1 MKKKRVLNKKYL
13 KNSILQVFK
22 QQPSRKFNYKQ
33 VSKLLRL
40 KKVGEKVL
48 VYEALNELTKN
59 GLLKEP
65 KTGSFILTNKNSTEK
80 GRVIINNR
88 SGVVVELSDGQEV
101 FVDKKDSF
109 FSLTG
114 DLVEVVSLKT
124 KKSSERGFI
133 THVTERKRSSFVG
146 KVQNNNGVPFFIPD
160 DYKIYFDIYLT
171 NKKGLKEAKGKKVH
185 VTVTDWNTENKN
197 PSGKIIETLGDIQS
211 YETEVSAIL
220 IDKGFDYRFKAE
232 LEQKANSF
240 SSKISKKDLL
250 KRLDL
255 RTITTFT
262 IDPEDAKD
270 FDDALSIKQL
280 KNKNWQVGVHIADV
294 SHYVQSGDIIDK
306 EAFNRGTSVY
316 LVDRVIPMLPEK
328 LSNDLCS
335 LRPNVDRLCF
345 SVVFEINNKAKVLN
359 YEIAKTIIHSNK
371 RFTYEEAQNN
381 INSNSGE
388 LFHELT
394 TLNSI
399 AKILRDRRKEKGSI
413 NFEKEETRFNLDDKK
428 EPIGVYVKQS
438 LDTNK
443 LIEEFM
449 LLANKTVSE
458 HLNKRVSKKS
468 FVYRVHDQPDKERI
482 EDLKKIVK
490 KYKYNIQNDNPK
502 VLSKSLN
509 LLLEKINDQP
519 EKNLIETLV
528 LRSMAKAKYSTK
540 NIGHYGLAF
549 PFYSHFTSPIR
560 RYPDLVVHR
569 LIENYI
575 NKTKTVIDLD
585 LDYVCKHCSEKEK
598 QAAIAER
605 ESIKFMQIKYLSN
618 KVGDLFSGVI
628 SGVTDW
634 GIYVE
639 LEKNKC
645 EGLIKIKNLS
655 DSFLIFDKKT
665 HTLTNSD
672 SSIVYQLGQKIDIRV
687 VEVDLEKKLIDF
699 SLA

>member
-22 QQPSRKFNYKQ
+22 EQPSRKFNYKQ

-65 KTGSFILTNKNSTEK
+65 KTGSFILTNKNSAEK
-80 GRVIINNR
+80 GRVIFNNR

-124 KKSSERGFI
+124 KKSSKRGFI
-133 THVTERKRSSFVG
+133 THVAERKRSSFVG
-146 KVQNNNGVPFFIPD
+146 KVQNNNGVSFFIPD
-160 DYKIYFDIYLT
+160 DYKIYFDIYLS
-171 NKKGLKEAKGKKVH
+171 NKKGLKEARGKKVH

-197 PSGKIIETLGDIQS
+197 PSGKIIETLGEIQS

-255 RTITTFT
+255 RTTTTFT

-280 KNKNWQVGVHIADV
+280 KNKNWEVGVHIADV
-294 SHYVQSGDIIDK
+294 SHYVQSGDIVDR

-381 INSNSGE
+381 INSSSGE
-388 LFHELT
+388 LFHELI

-458 HLNKRVSKKS
+458 HLNKRVGNKS

-575 NKTKTVIDLD
+575 NKTKTILDLD

-618 KVGDLFSGVI
+618 KVGDVFSGVI

-634 GIYVE
+634 GVYVE

-655 DSFLIFDKKT
+655 NSFLIFDKKT

-672 SSIVYQLGQKIDIRV
+672 SSIIYQLGQKIDIRV

>member
-22 QQPSRKFNYKQ
+22 EQPSRKFNYKQ

-65 KTGSFILTNKNSTEK
+65 KTGSFILTNKNSAEK

-114 DLVEVVSLKT
+114 DLVEVVPLKT
-124 KKSSERGFI
+124 KKNSERGFI
-133 THVTERKRSSFVG
+133 THVAERKRSSFVG
-146 KVQNNNGVPFFIPD
+146 KVQNNNGVSFFIPD

-171 NKKGLKEAKGKKVH
+171 NKKGVKEAKGKKVH

-255 RTITTFT
+255 RTTTTFT

-280 KNKNWQVGVHIADV
+280 KNKNWEVGVHIADV
-294 SHYVQSGDIIDK
+294 SHYVQSGDIVDR

-381 INSNSGE
+381 INSSSGE
-388 LFHELT
+388 LFHELI

-458 HLNKRVSKKS
+458 HLSKKVNNNS

-575 NKTKTVIDLD
+575 NKKNSDKGLD

-618 KVGDLFSGVI
+618 KIGDVYSGVI

-634 GIYVE
+634 GVYVE

-672 SSIVYQLGQKIDIRV
+672 SSIVYQLGQKIDIKV

>member
-22 QQPSRKFNYKQ
+22 EQPSRKFNYKQ

-65 KTGSFILTNKNSTEK
+65 KTGSFILTNKNSAEK

-124 KKSSERGFI
+124 KKSSEMGFI
-133 THVTERKRSSFVG
+133 THVAERKRSSFVG
-146 KVQNNNGVPFFIPD
+146 KVQNNNGVSFFIPD

-171 NKKGLKEAKGKKVH
+171 NKKGVKEAKGKKVH

-232 LEQKANSF
+232 IEQKANSF

-255 RTITTFT
+255 RTTTTFT

-280 KNKNWQVGVHIADV
+280 KNKNWEVGVHIADV
-294 SHYVQSGDIIDK
+294 SHYVQSGDIVDR

-381 INSNSGE
+381 INSSSGE
-388 LFHELT
+388 LFHELI

-449 LLANKTVSE
+449 LLANKTVS
-458 HLNKRVSKKS
+458 
-468 FVYRVHDQPDKERI
+468 
-482 EDLKKIVK
+482 
-490 KYKYNIQNDNPK
+490 
-502 VLSKSLN
+502 
-509 LLLEKINDQP
+509 
-519 EKNLIETLV
+519 
-528 LRSMAKAKYSTK
+528 
-540 NIGHYGLAF
+540 
-549 PFYSHFTSPIR
+549 
-560 RYPDLVVHR
+560 
-569 LIENYI
+569 
-575 NKTKTVIDLD
+575 
-585 LDYVCKHCSEKEK
+585 
-598 QAAIAER
+598 
-605 ESIKFMQIKYLSN
+605 
-618 KVGDLFSGVI
+618 
-628 SGVTDW
+628 
-634 GIYVE
+634 
-639 LEKNKC
+639 
-645 EGLIKIKNLS
+645 
-655 DSFLIFDKKT
+655 
-665 HTLTNSD
+665 
-672 SSIVYQLGQKIDIRV
+672 
-687 VEVDLEKKLIDF
+687 
-699 SLA
+699 

>member
-1 MKKKRVLNKKYL
+1 MKKKRVLNKQYL
-13 KNSILQVFK
+13 KNSILHVFK
-22 QQPSRKFNYKQ
+22 EQPFRKFNYKQ

-40 KKVGEKVL
+40 KKIGEKVL
-48 VYEALNELTKN
+48 VYEALNELKKN
-59 GLLKEP
+59 GFLKEP
-65 KTGSFILTNKNSTEK
+65 KTGSFILTNKNSAEK
-80 GRVIINNR
+80 GRVITNNR

-114 DLVEVVSLKT
+114 DLVEVVPLKT
-124 KKSSERGFI
+124 KKNSERGFI
-133 THVTERKRSSFVG
+133 THVAERKRSSFVG
-146 KVQNNNGVPFFIPD
+146 KVQNNNGVSFFIPD

-171 NKKGLKEAKGKKVH
+171 NKKGVKEAKGKKVH

-197 PSGKIIETLGDIQS
+197 PSGKIIETLGEIQS
-211 YETEVSAIL
+211 YETEVAAIL
-220 IDKGFDYRFKAE
+220 IDKGFDYRFKPE
-232 LEQKANSF
+232 LEQRANSF
-240 SSKISKKDLL
+240 SAKISKKDLSN
-250 KRLDL
+250 RLDL
-255 RTITTFT
+255 RKTTTFT

-270 FDDALSIKQL
+270 FDDALSVKQL

-294 SHYVQSGDIIDK
+294 SHYVKGGDIIDK

-381 INSNSGE
+381 INSSSGE
-388 LFHELT
+388 LFHELI

-428 EPIGVYVKQS
+428 EPVGVYVKQS

-458 HLNKRVSKKS
+458 HLNKKINNNS

-509 LLLEKINDQP
+509 LLIEKINDQP
-519 EKNLIETLV
+519 EKNLIETLI

-575 NKTKTVIDLD
+575 NKKNPDQGLD

-598 QAAIAER
+598 QAAMAER

-634 GIYVE
+634 GVYVE

-655 DSFLIFDKKT
+655 DSFLVFDKKT

-672 SSIVYQLGQKIDIRV
+672 SSIVYQLGQKIDIKV

>member
-1 MKKKRVLNKKYL
+1 MKKKRVLNKQYL
-13 KNSILQVFK
+13 KNSILHLFK
-22 QQPSRKFNYKQ
+22 EQPSRKFNYKQ
-33 VSKLLRL
+33 ASKLLRL
-40 KKVGEKVL
+40 KKIGEKVL
-48 VYEALNELTKN
+48 VYEALNELKKN
-59 GLLKEP
+59 GFLKEP
-65 KTGSFILTNKNSTEK
+65 KTGSFILNNKNNAEK
-80 GRVIINNR
+80 GRVTFNNK
-88 SGVVVELSDGQEV
+88 SGVVIELSDGKEV
-101 FVDKKDSF
+101 FVDKKDSL

-114 DLVEVVSLKT
+114 DLVEVVPLKG
-124 KKSSERGFI
+124 KKGSARGFI
-133 THVTERKRSSFVG
+133 THVAERKRSSFVG
-146 KVQNNNGVPFFIPD
+146 KIQNNNGVSFFIPD
-160 DYKIYFDIYLT
+160 DYKVYFDIYLS
-171 NKKGLKEAKGKKVH
+171 NKKGAKEAKGKKVH

-197 PSGKIIETLGDIQS
+197 PSGKIIETLGEIQS

-220 IDKGFDYRFKAE
+220 IDKGFNYKFKAE
-232 LEQKANSF
+232 LEQRANSF
-240 SSKISKKDLL
+240 SAKISKKDLSN
-250 KRLDL
+250 RLDL
-255 RTITTFT
+255 RTTTTFT

-359 YEIAKTIIHSNK
+359 YEITKTIIHSNK

-381 INSNSGE
+381 INSSSGE
-388 LFHELT
+388 LFQELIA
-394 TLNSI
+394 LNSI

-428 EPIGVYVKQS
+428 EPVGVYVKQS

-458 HLNKRVSKKS
+458 HLSKKINNNS

-519 EKNLIETLV
+519 EKNLIETLI

-575 NKTKTVIDLD
+575 NKKTPDQALD

-598 QAAIAER
+598 QAAMAER

-634 GIYVE
+634 GVYVE

-655 DSFLIFDKKT
+655 NHFLIFDKKT

-687 VEVDLEKKLIDF
+687 IEVDLEKKLIDF

>member
-22 QQPSRKFNYKQ
+22 EQPSRKFNYKQ

-48 VYEALNELTKN
+48 VYEALKELTKN

-65 KTGSFILTNKNSTEK
+65 KTGSFILTNKNSAEK

-133 THVTERKRSSFVG
+133 THVAERKRSSFVG
-146 KVQNNNGVPFFIPD
+146 KVQNNNGVSFFIPD

-171 NKKGLKEAKGKKVH
+171 NKKGVKEAKGKKVH

-255 RTITTFT
+255 RTTTTFT

-280 KNKNWQVGVHIADV
+280 KNKNWEVGVHIADV
-294 SHYVQSGDIIDK
+294 SHYVQSGDIVDR

-381 INSNSGE
+381 INSSSGE
-388 LFHELT
+388 LFHELI

-458 HLNKRVSKKS
+458 HLNKRVSNKS

-585 LDYVCKHCSEKEK
+585 YVCKHCSEKEK

-634 GIYVE
+634 GVYVE

-672 SSIVYQLGQKIDIRV
+672 SSILYQLGQKIDIRV

>member
-22 QQPSRKFNYKQ
+22 EQPSRKFNYKQ

-65 KTGSFILTNKNSTEK
+65 KTGSFILTNKNSAEK

-133 THVTERKRSSFVG
+133 THVAERKRSSFVG
-146 KVQNNNGVPFFIPD
+146 KVQNNNGVSFFIPD

-171 NKKGLKEAKGKKVH
+171 NKKGVKEAKGKKVH

-255 RTITTFT
+255 RTTTTFT

-280 KNKNWQVGVHIADV
+280 KNKNWEVGVHIADV
-294 SHYVQSGDIIDK
+294 SHYVQSGDIVDR

-381 INSNSGE
+381 INSSSGE
-388 LFHELT
+388 LFHELI

-428 EPIGVYVKQS
+428 EPIGVCVKQS

-458 HLNKRVSKKS
+458 HLNKRVSNKS

-575 NKTKTVIDLD
+575 NKTKTVLDLD

-618 KVGDLFSGVI
+618 KVGDVFSGVI

-634 GIYVE
+634 GVYVE

-672 SSIVYQLGQKIDIRV
+672 SSILYQLGQKIDIRV

>member
-22 QQPSRKFNYKQ
+22 EQPSRKFNYKQ

-65 KTGSFILTNKNSTEK
+65 KTGSFILTNKNSAEK

-133 THVTERKRSSFVG
+133 THVAERKRSSFVG
-146 KVQNNNGVPFFIPD
+146 KVQNNNGVSFFIPD

-171 NKKGLKEAKGKKVH
+171 NKKGVKEAKGKKVH
-185 VTVTDWNTENKN
+185 VTITDWNTENKN

-255 RTITTFT
+255 RTTTTFT

-280 KNKNWQVGVHIADV
+280 KNKNWEVGVHIADV
-294 SHYVQSGDIIDK
+294 SHYVQSGDIVDR

-381 INSNSGE
+381 INSSSGE
-388 LFHELT
+388 LFHELI

-458 HLNKRVSKKS
+458 HLNKRVSNKS

-575 NKTKTVIDLD
+575 NKTKTVLDLD

-618 KVGDLFSGVI
+618 KVGDVFSGVI

-634 GIYVE
+634 GVYVE

-655 DSFLIFDKKT
+655 DNFLIFDKKT
-665 HTLTNSD
+665 HTLTNND
-672 SSIVYQLGQKIDIRV
+672 SSIVYQLGQKIDIKV